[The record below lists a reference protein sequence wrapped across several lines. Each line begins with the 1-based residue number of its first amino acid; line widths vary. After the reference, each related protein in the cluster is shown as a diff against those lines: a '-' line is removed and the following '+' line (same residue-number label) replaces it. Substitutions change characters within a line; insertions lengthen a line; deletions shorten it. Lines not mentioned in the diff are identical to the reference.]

1 MRPQVVVIRTWN
13 QYFLNVLMSF
23 LKKTIVFL
31 AFLRH
36 AQALEFAIKWWRN
49 RIKDKWG
56 DYIKTII
63 ISINPGYVREIVNG
77 SKRYE
82 YRTKVAKKDVDK
94 LIIYAT
100 SPIMKVIGE
109 AGILDVLALSPDELW
124 EETKEF
130 SGITKGCFDNYF
142 KNGKIAY
149 AYKLGK
155 IKVYDEPK
163 ELSEF
168 GLKSAPQSFVYAK

>member
-1 MRPQVVVIRTWN
+1 M
-13 QYFLNVLMSF
+13 
-23 LKKTIVFL
+23 
-31 AFLRH
+31 
-36 AQALEFAIKWWRN
+36 
-49 RIKDKWG
+49 
-56 DYIKTII
+56 KTII
-63 ISINPGYVREIVNG
+63 ISINPKYVREIIDG

-82 YRTKVAKKDVDK
+82 YRTKEAKKDIDR

-100 SPIMKVIGE
+100 SPIKKVIGE
-109 AGILDVLALSPDELW
+109 AEILDVLALSPDDLW

-130 SGITKGCFDNYF
+130 SGITKDFFDNYF
-142 KNGKIAY
+142 KNRKIAY

-168 GLKSAPQSFVYAK
+168 GLKSAPQSFAYAK